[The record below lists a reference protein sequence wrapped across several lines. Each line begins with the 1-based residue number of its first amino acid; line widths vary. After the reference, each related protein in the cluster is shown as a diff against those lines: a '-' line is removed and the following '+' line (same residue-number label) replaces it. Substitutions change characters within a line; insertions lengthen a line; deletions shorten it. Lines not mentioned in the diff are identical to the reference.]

1 MSSRYCDHYKTRL
14 CLLFLF
20 FVLPG
25 ARVMLADRYVVPT
38 NDTSHVAAPPYTNW
52 ADAATNIQDAVN
64 VATNAGETVWVSNG
78 TYYCSGISTCI
89 HYETGIGPAPF
100 TNTAM
105 VVVTNPITI
114 KGVNG
119 YANTI
124 VNGNY
129 PTISTKVFIV
139 DSAGAVLSG
148 LTITNGLVITNV
160 INASLTTVGAGVK
173 LLNGT
178 ITNCLITG
186 NSTSNDYV
194 YLDGS
199 AIAMVSGIVT
209 HCSIIGNKMLGT
221 RAHSILY
228 IHSISNRTSYDIISN
243 CIFAYNTYGHAA
255 GESTIG
261 TRYGSNVI
269 YGCTFYSNS
278 ANFLIRLTSGY
289 SYPGS
294 IVERCV
300 ITNNALD
307 TGVYIY
313 EKGTVRNCLI
323 TIRGANAVKLGQY
336 GGNVEN
342 CTLANS
348 FAGIRAATST
358 DDPKTYII
366 RNNIIYDNSYTNF
379 STTNLYYTNCCT
391 FPLPPLGS
399 GNITNPPS
407 LMDTNSG
414 NYRLAQN
421 SPCINAGANQSWMT
435 NGVDLDGRNRIRYGT
450 VDMGA
455 YERMNNG
462 TIYSAH

>member
-1 MSSRYCDHYKTRL
+1 MINNKCSRQYNMWLWVAFVC
-14 CLLFLF
+14 

-64 VATNAGETVWVSNG
+64 VATNAGETVLVSNG

-124 VNGNY
+124 VDGNY
-129 PTISTKVFIV
+129 PAYSTKVFIV

-148 LTITNGLVITNV
+148 LTITNGFVVTNV

-178 ITNCLITG
+178 LTNCLITG
-186 NSTSNDYV
+186 NVTSNDAV

-209 HCSIIGNKMLGT
+209 HCSVIGNKMLGT
-221 RAHSILY
+221 RAHTILY

-243 CIFAYNTYGHAA
+243 CTFAYNTYGSV

-278 ANFLIRLTSGY
+278 ASYVIRLTTGSD
-289 SYPGS
+289 YPGS
-294 IVERCV
+294 IVDRCV
-300 ITNNALD
+300 FSNNSVD
-307 TGVYIY
+307 SGVLIAAA
-313 EKGTVRNCLI
+313 GTLRNCLI
-323 TIRGANAVKLGQY
+323 TIRGANAVKLGRY

-348 FAGIRAATST
+348 FRGITPEAST

-366 RNNIIYDNSYTNF
+366 RNNIIYYNSNTNF
-379 STTNLYYTNCCT
+379 YTTNLYYTNCCT
-391 FPLPPLGS
+391 TPLPSLGN

-414 NYRLAQN
+414 NYRLAQS
-421 SPCINAGANQSWMT
+421 SPCINVGANQGWMT
-435 NGVDLDGRNRIRYGT
+435 NAVDLGGARRIRYGT

-455 YERMNNG
+455 YEIIRDG
-462 TIYSAH
+462 TVYSAH